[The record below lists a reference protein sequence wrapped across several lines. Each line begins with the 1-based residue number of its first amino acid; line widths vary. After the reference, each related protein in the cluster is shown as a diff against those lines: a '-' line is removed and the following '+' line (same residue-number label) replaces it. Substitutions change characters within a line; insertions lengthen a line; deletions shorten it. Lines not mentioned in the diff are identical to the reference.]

1 MEFSLPKGTHI
12 DVVNSYEKAKEKI
25 ITLENKKR
33 KSKADKIK
41 LLDLKIRLK
50 RELGFHFRIG
60 TQSEL
65 DELIKEKLKLENS
78 VVKGNNNNS

>member
-1 MEFSLPKGTHI
+1 MEFNLPKDTHI

-50 RELGFHFRIG
+50 RELGFSFGIG
-60 TQSEL
+60 TESEL
-65 DELIKEKLKLENS
+65 QELLKEKTKLT
-78 VVKGNNNNS
+78 K